1 MLELLLRHRAWG
13 VRWSALH
20 AVGKLALIGSKG
32 GDPKALARHA
42 GKIVPLLH
50 DADQVLRPL
59 LPLGGS
65 PPQAHTH

>member
-50 DADQVLRPL
+50 DADQVLLLPL
-59 LPLGGS
+59 LPLGCSTS
-65 PPQAHTH
+65 PR